1 MASPRVVQE
10 AEKATGPSGV
20 LEQRARALESEV
32 APSRQLEAELRARM
46 DELKRAFEAERAE
59 RAHKEILFQVTD
71 AASRAATLEEI
82 YEAALDALGA
92 GLGVARA
99 SVLLFDTDG
108 VMRFKAWRG
117 LSEDYRAAV
126 EGHTPWK
133 PDEKDPSPVLV
144 SDVRADPSLRSYSP
158 VFEKEGIGALA
169 FFPLFSGGRLL
180 GKFMLYYPGPHAFT
194 DAETRLAQ
202 GIAHQVAFAV
212 ERKFAHLERDR
223 ILGIVSHDLKNPLT
237 AVTVAAATLLR
248 QNIDPVTASSV
259 RRIASGASRMER
271 LIAQL
276 LEFAQA
282 RHGGGIGI
290 ERRAADLREVISR
303 VVDELETA
311 YPGARIAV
319 RGAQRCSGS
328 WDDDRVAEVF
338 SNLIGNAVQHGGG
351 TEVRITLK
359 AAADVV
365 SVEIHN
371 GGPAIPAGLMPKL
384 FDPYRRGGQSKGGP
398 EGVGRGLVISREI
411 VRAHGGTI
419 AVESDAVAGT
429 TFTVRLPRA

>member
-1 MASPRVVQE
+1 
-10 AEKATGPSGV
+10 
-20 LEQRARALESEV
+20 
-32 APSRQLEAELRARM
+32 M

-398 EGVGRGLVISREI
+398 EGVGLGLFISREI